1 MLNPN
6 IETLNKL
13 EIQIYH
19 PSTIARM
26 SASGGRRGNL
36 TPKNNNWDTNRLELA
51 AENLLTVTC
60 ISHADVRFVRQ

>member
-26 SASGGRRGNL
+26 SASGGRHGNL
-36 TPKNNNWDTNRLELA
+36 TPKNNNRDTNRLELA
-51 AENLLTVTC
+51 AEYLITATG
-60 ISHADVRFVRQ
+60 IFPADARCER